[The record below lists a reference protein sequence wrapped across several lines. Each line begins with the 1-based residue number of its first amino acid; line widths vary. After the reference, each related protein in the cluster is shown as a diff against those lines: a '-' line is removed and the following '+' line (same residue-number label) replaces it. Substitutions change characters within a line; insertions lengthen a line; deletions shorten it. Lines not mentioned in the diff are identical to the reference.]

1 MSILSRETTLDPYPL
16 LEKHQ
21 PVITFLIAVSW
32 ENGPKPR
39 HAASIILVKIDHN
52 TYYIKVEHNQYL
64 SHIFGR
70 NYGYFLSFCL
80 ILAIGWR
87 KSIAGFLENLENL
100 EYEKINFQ
108 AWKIPGSGK

>member
-1 MSILSRETTLDPYPL
+1 M
-16 LEKHQ
+16 
-21 PVITFLIAVSW
+21 
-32 ENGPKPR
+32 
-39 HAASIILVKIDHN
+39 KIEHIN

-70 NYGYFLSFCL
+70 NYGYFLRFCL

-87 KSIAGFLENLENL
+87 KSIAGFPCTLENLENL
-100 EYEKINFQ
+100 EYEEINFQ